1 MGRGESKLKRRE
13 RYLRGKEKKVDEG
26 TLNPGDNVIAA
37 AGPKK
42 RPILVENDGKYQL
55 KIAIPESAKKIDTQS
70 SEYKRALREYNVR
83 AAFNSDGSVQVKN
96 GGLYSRSKK
105 FKDINAFEKDVN
117 EKIDSL
123 TNYYNK
129 VVNNR
134 QKGYV
139 PQVQV
144 DSIKNIVRSNP
155 SGQAI
160 GKIQKMISSE
170 IMSYRTQAAAGEDMK
185 RRLKF
190 LIDEHRK

>member
-13 RYLRGKEKKVDEG
+13 RYPRGKEKKADEG
-26 TLNPGDNVIAA
+26 NLNPGDNVIAA

-83 AAFNSDGSVQVKN
+83 AAFNNDGSVQVKN

-129 VVNNR
+129 VANNR
-134 QKGYV
+134 QEGYI

-160 GKIQKMISSE
+160 GGIQKMISSE
-170 IMSYRTQAAAGEDMK
+170 IMSYRIQAAAGEDMK

>member
-1 MGRGESKLKRRE
+1 M
-13 RYLRGKEKKVDEG
+13 
-26 TLNPGDNVIAA
+26 IAA

-117 EKIDSL
+117 EKIDRL
-123 TNYYNK
+123 TDYYNK
-129 VVNNR
+129 VADNR
-134 QKGYV
+134 RKGYV

-170 IMSYRTQAAAGEDMK
+170 TMSYRVQAAAGEDMK